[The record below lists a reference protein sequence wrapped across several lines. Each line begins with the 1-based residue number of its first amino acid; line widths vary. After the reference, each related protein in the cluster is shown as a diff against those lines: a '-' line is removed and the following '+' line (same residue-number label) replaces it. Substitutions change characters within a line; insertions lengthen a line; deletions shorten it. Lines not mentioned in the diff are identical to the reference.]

1 MKKAI
6 FMIMCFLC
14 TAVYAQE
21 QVFTIDNDGNIGI
34 KANYIESYFV
44 QKYKNTCPY
53 IQMLN
58 EKEKTLNGDS
68 YAIECLKYRNWE
80 NDPGDMHLIRIRYQ
94 GKELFS
100 LENNE
105 GWEYITNE
113 PNGDV
118 KKTSFFYKINLDEE
132 SVALVFVGVYIM
144 SQPPRLTIIVLKNGK
159 ASLVF
164 DKPYYINQVT
174 KNKNGIMLTLQANTV
189 EYRDVGVPCNSP
201 ELHTLEFKNG
211 MIYYK

>member
-34 KANYIESYFV
+34 KANYIESYLV
-44 QKYKNTCPY
+44 KKYKNTSPY

-58 EKEKTLNGDS
+58 ENEKTLNGDS

-164 DKPYYINQVT
+164 DKPYYIN
-174 KNKNGIMLTLQANTV
+174 
-189 EYRDVGVPCNSP
+189 
-201 ELHTLEFKNG
+201 
-211 MIYYK
+211 